1 MKNIE
6 LGLAA
11 LLLVTGVGAHKPEP
25 APVSAAPVV
34 ASERAFAK
42 DGAAM
47 GVGPSFIKWSTDE
60 AIVIGGGGVGKA
72 HVDFAGP
79 PPAGPQPVLAWWP
92 LYAGIAQSG
101 DFG

>member
-6 LGLAA
+6 LALAA
-11 LLLVTGVGAHKPEP
+11 VIVLTTAAARKPDPP
-25 APVSAAPVV
+25 AISAAPV
-34 ASERAFAK
+34 AAAERAFAN

-72 HVDFAGP
+72 HVEFAGP
-79 PPAGPQPVLAWWP
+79 PAAGTPPLSAWSPA
-92 LYAGIAQSG
+92 AGGIRPS
-101 DFG
+101 